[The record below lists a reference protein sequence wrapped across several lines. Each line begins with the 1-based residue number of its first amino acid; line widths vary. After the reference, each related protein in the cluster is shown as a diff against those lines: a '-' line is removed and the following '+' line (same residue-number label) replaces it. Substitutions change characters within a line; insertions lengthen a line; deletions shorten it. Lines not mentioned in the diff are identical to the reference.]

1 MSGNCL
7 TGSDMWE
14 LLWSIAS
21 SSLIFVVFKL
31 FSTYKVETFY
41 AIVVNY
47 LTAFCVGFLFFPR
60 PFALADLPYRPWFWP
75 AVAMG
80 CLFIAVFNLMA
91 RTSQTMGVSVASVA
105 TKMSLV
111 LPVIAGVL
119 LYGELLSPFKLLGIC
134 IALAAVYFASVKGD
148 GRRLG
153 IRTLYLPGL
162 VFLGSGIID
171 TSIKYLQETRIP
183 DAEFPIF
190 SSFIFGSAALTGA
203 LLMLVREPLSHFRP
217 NGRNIL
223 GGIALG
229 IPNFF
234 SIYFLL
240 GALQWEGMPSA
251 YLFTLNNVSI
261 VVLTTLLGI
270 ALFRERLSRTNWLG
284 IGLGVASIL
293 IISLL

>member
-1 MSGNCL
+1 
-7 TGSDMWE
+7 MWE
-14 LLWSIAS
+14 LIWSIAS

-31 FSTYKVETFY
+31 FATYRVATFY
-41 AIVVNY
+41 AIVINY
-47 LTAFCVGFLFFPR
+47 LTACCVGFLFFAR
-60 PFALADLPYRPWFWP
+60 PFPLAELPDRPWFWP
-75 AVAMG
+75 AMAMG

-111 LPVIAGVL
+111 LPVLAGVL
-119 LYGELLSPFKLLGIC
+119 LYGELLSPYKLLGIC
-134 IALAAVYFASVKGD
+134 IALAAVYFASLKGD
-148 GRRLG
+148 VRRVG

-183 DAEFPIF
+183 DNEFPVF
-190 SSFIFGSAALTGA
+190 SALIFGSAALTGTI
-203 LLMLVREPLSHFRP
+203 LMLVREPLSRFRP
-217 NGRNIL
+217 NGRNLL

-240 GALQWEGMPSA
+240 GALKSVGMPSA

-270 ALFRERLSRTNWLG
+270 ILFRERLSGANWLG
-284 IGLGVASIL
+284 IGLGVSSIL